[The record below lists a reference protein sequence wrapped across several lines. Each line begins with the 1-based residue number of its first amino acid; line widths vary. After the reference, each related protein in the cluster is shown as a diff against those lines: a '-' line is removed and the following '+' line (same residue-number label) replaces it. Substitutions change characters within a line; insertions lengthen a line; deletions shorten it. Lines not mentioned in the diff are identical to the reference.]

1 MALLLDTADFP
12 PDKRA
17 EAVAELMRFSSSVP
31 TLVTYNC
38 PDEVSARFEY
48 FVLGETRLLKS
59 QNSTQRLIR
68 TPAQLKGVDPE
79 LLSVSLKRSGTGAIT
94 QGPTRALHSGDLFV
108 TAMWQ
113 PLEFFDSGG
122 QNSAFYFPL
131 GRLGLSPDYAARAS
145 QAIQASPLA
154 SLLQRHL
161 HMVSRNAGALSQ
173 GVAAAMIG
181 QATIDLVRAALIAA
195 VDEDPGGRE
204 GWDQDLTAVVKSYIA
219 QHLADPDLSADRIAK
234 AMFISVR
241 QLYKLWESEPRPL
254 GQWMLER
261 RLDAARHDLTSPHG
275 HGQTIAA
282 IARRWGFADSK
293 HFSRR
298 FRLAYGMSPREWR
311 QATVQWQ
318 PTGHGDDRGS

>member
-17 EAVAELMRFSSSVP
+17 GAVAELMRFSSSVP
-31 TLVTYNC
+31 TLVKYNR
-38 PDEVSARFEY
+38 PDEASARFEY

-59 QNSTQRLIR
+59 QNSAQRLIR

-108 TAMWQ
+108 TATWQ

-122 QNSAFYFPL
+122 RSSAFYFPL

-145 QAIQASPLA
+145 QAIPASPLA
-154 SLLQRHL
+154 GLLQRHL
-161 HMVSRNAGALSQ
+161 QMVSSDADALSS

-195 VDEDPGGRE
+195 VDENPGRRE

-219 QHLADPDLSADRIAK
+219 QHLADPDLNADRIAK

-261 RLDAARHDLTSPHG
+261 RLDAARHDLTSSQG

-282 IARRWGFADSK
+282 IARRWGFADAK

-298 FRLAYGMSPREWR
+298 FRLAYGVSPREWR
-311 QATVQWQ
+311 HAAVQAQ
-318 PTGHGDDRGS
+318 PSVHE